1 MMKEAIEHGD
11 NGSTIEEK
19 FAPVV
24 HGSIRSQQTAGPLIA
39 PHYDF
44 QQVLG
49 GSHGSVSYTHL
60 VNRFS

>member
-1 MMKEAIEHGD
+1 MAVMEETIEHGG
-11 NGSTIEEK
+11 NGSAVAEK

-24 HGSIRSQQTAGPLIA
+24 HRSVRSQQSTGALVA

-49 GSHGSVSYTHL
+49 GSHG
-60 VNRFS
+60 